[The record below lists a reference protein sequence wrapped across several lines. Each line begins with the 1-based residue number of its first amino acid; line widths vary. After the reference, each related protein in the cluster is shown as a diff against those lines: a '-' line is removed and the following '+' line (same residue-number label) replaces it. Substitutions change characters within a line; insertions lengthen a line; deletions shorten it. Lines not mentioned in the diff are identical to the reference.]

1 MVEQDVIGH
10 LIDVERLA
18 SDLMMDAQTEADRR
32 KAEAKEKAE
41 RLYLSE
47 YEKTIGSLEASF
59 AASKKQC
66 DGARDEEYARFATYL
81 DSLKLDKNSFAEYL
95 DKQCFGR

>member
-18 SDLMMDAQTEADRR
+18 SDLMMDAQAEADRR

-47 YEKTIGSLEASF
+47 YEKTVGTLEASF
-59 AASKKQC
+59 AESKKKC
-66 DGARDEEYARFATYL
+66 DVARDDEYAKFARYL
-81 DSLKLDKNSFAEYL
+81 DSLKLDKDAFAEYL